1 MAGIFI
7 NLVFS
12 IMIMCTGRSSTHV
25 ADVLQSAHFLL
36 SSGGARGRLDDLA
49 VLALLLGAM
58 IHDAGH
64 DGFTN
69 SFHKNRVTQRA
80 LIYNDQSI
88 QARYP
93 TAAAI
98 CTSSV
103 SIRAM
108 SWIVAP
114 DFSIWNGMNSST
126 LSEQENYHVWLIF
139 DKMATHPELNILGCL
154 PAAQFSEL
162 RRRLVTLVFATDM
175 SRHFTVLQEARQVP
189 ESTECAPQKLELC
202 SSSLQLELCT
212 QTRIISKCRQMQRK
226 INVTWFGSKH
236 PCKLLRS
243 WCTALNGSSGRRCG
257 RQLQK
262 GGCGLQNQ

>member
-36 SSGGARGRLDDLA
+36 SSGG
-49 VLALLLGAM
+49 ALLLGAM

-108 SWIVAP
+108 S
-114 DFSIWNGMNSST
+114 
-126 LSEQENYHVWLIF
+126 
-139 DKMATHPELNILGCL
+139 
-154 PAAQFSEL
+154 
-162 RRRLVTLVFATDM
+162 
-175 SRHFTVLQEARQVP
+175 
-189 ESTECAPQKLELC
+189 
-202 SSSLQLELCT
+202 
-212 QTRIISKCRQMQRK
+212 
-226 INVTWFGSKH
+226 
-236 PCKLLRS
+236 
-243 WCTALNGSSGRRCG
+243 
-257 RQLQK
+257 
-262 GGCGLQNQ
+262 